1 MCGWMTKKSRRLSL
15 TISVL
20 HLVTYLV
27 TLFLQEKL
35 QLQQKWVSSSVTG
48 TRWVVFTV
56 VFTT

>member
-1 MCGWMTKKSRRLSL
+1 MFTV
-15 TISVL
+15 SVL

-27 TLFLQEKL
+27 TFFLQEKL

-48 TRWVVFTV
+48 TKWVVFTV